1 MATKRAYTFFY
12 DDDSIELNKVTEG
25 DYFVAENEL
34 NRADILKDIL
44 EDITDRYN
52 QAVEDHLNMMK
63 RFVAL
68 KDFQDIVD
76 QSFDDA
82 KGGE

>member
-1 MATKRAYTFFY
+1 MARRRAYTFFY
-12 DDDSIELNKVTEG
+12 DEDSIELDRVTEG
-25 DYFVAENEL
+25 DYFAAENEL

-63 RFVAL
+63 RFVVL

>member
-25 DYFVAENEL
+25 DYFAAENEL
-34 NRADILKDIL
+34 NRADVLKDIL
-44 EDITDRYN
+44 EDVTDKYN

-63 RFVAL
+63 RFVVL
-68 KDFQDIVD
+68 KDFKDVLD
-76 QSFDDA
+76 QTFDDA
-82 KGGE
+82 NGDK